1 MYLLT
6 EWEGRTGKYL
16 ARGQDECV
24 LIESQI
30 FSRPV
35 RPHSVN
41 KYFIYFIFMTT
52 FFSFSFFGGTRP
64 RAAALLRFESS
75 DFLSVASL

>member
-6 EWEGRTGKYL
+6 EWEGRTGKYF
-16 ARGQDECV
+16 ARGQD
-24 LIESQI
+24 
-30 FSRPV
+30 V
-35 RPHSVN
+35 RTDLTQPISILS
-41 KYFIYFIFMTT
+41 YMTT